1 MTGVTGMFLVS
12 LTALIYIFAT
22 PYARRHLHDWFWFT
36 HACYPIFYAL
46 IILHGAARLVQVRAK
61 KIYGRKKIRKNSFC
75 FQEPFFHYFFLGPCV
90 LFVLDTLVSM
100 SRKKVKI
107 PVLKAE
113 LLPSGRYAKFCSF
126 PSYKHCVFR
135 GDELGVFKTCQ
146 FQLQIWSMGANC
158 LSSTQLV

>member
-46 IILHGAARLVQVRAK
+46 IILHGAARLVQVSQYNLRPK
-61 KIYGRKKIRKNSFC
+61 KMQTKFV

-113 LLPSGRYAKFCSF
+113 LLPSGRFC
-126 PSYKHCVFR
+126 K
-135 GDELGVFKTCQ
+135 KI
-146 FQLQIWSMGANC
+146 QLSK
-158 LSSTQLV
+158 L

>member
-1 MTGVTGMFLVS
+1 MFNRTHEIPKFQYWCWQTMTGVTGMFLVT

-22 PYARRHLHDWFWFT
+22 PYARRHLHNWFWFT

-46 IILHGAARLVQVRAK
+46 IILHGAARLVQVSPMKFKAFQSRNL
-61 KIYGRKKIRKNSFC
+61 IYL
-75 FQEPFFHYFFLGPCV
+75 QEPFFHYFFLGPCV

-113 LLPSGRYAKFCSF
+113 LLPSGMN
-126 PSYKHCVFR
+126 
-135 GDELGVFKTCQ
+135 
-146 FQLQIWSMGANC
+146 LQNM
-158 LSSTQLV
+158 